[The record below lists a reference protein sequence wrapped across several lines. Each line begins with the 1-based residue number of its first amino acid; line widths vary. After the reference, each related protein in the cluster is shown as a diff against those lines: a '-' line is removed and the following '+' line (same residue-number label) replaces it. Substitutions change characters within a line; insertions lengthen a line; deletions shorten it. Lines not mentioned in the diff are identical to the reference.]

1 MYYVPISFHVYLSI
15 ICYQMTVV
23 KAVTLPK
30 TISALKFLLIQ
41 KMDNICIYACINLF
55 NVGQIYINVNK
66 KHALY

>member
-1 MYYVPISFHVYLSI
+1 MYYVPTSFHVYLSI

-41 KMDNICIYACINLF
+41 KMDNICMYLCMYKFI
-55 NVGQIYINVNK
+55 
-66 KHALY
+66 